1 MADIEKLTQA
11 IKRLQPAC
19 IKVID
24 AADDERMV
32 AVPKTHRKRWAQ
44 VVGNIIG
51 RPWIRCVFLDAKE
64 HELGYFDND
73 AAPSDLETLT
83 DDKSVAGTLREE
95 RLLRLMI
102 DAQKTALTYRD
113 AETKDLLAGVTTM
126 LGVAIEQCRANAQA
140 MQELAGLYQAQ
151 VHAAADVAMM
161 QAEAAHG
168 GDVDQWL
175 KVLEAAPE
183 SIAKLAPLL
192 QVLLRRQLP
201 AAKKSAGT
209 NGHSPT
215 NTNGV
220 NK

>member
-1 MADIEKLTQA
+1 MADVEKLTQI
-11 IKRLQPAC
+11 IKRLQPAS
-19 IKVID
+19 IRVID

-51 RPWIRCVFLDAKE
+51 RPWIRCVFLDSKE
-64 HELGYFDND
+64 HELGFFDND
-73 AAPSDLETLT
+73 AAASDLETLT

-113 AETKDLLAGVTTM
+113 AETKDLLAGVTSM
-126 LGVAIEQCRANAQA
+126 LHVAIEQNRANAQA
-140 MQELAGLYQAQ
+140 MKELASLYQAQ

-168 GDVDQWL
+168 GDWDQWL
-175 KVLEAAPE
+175 KALELAPE
-183 SIAKLAPLL
+183 AIAKFAPMLQLL
-192 QVLLRRQLP
+192 FAQRRALP
-201 AAKKSAGT
+201 AAKKANGA
-209 NGHSPT
+209 NGHP
-215 NTNGV
+215 TNGV
-220 NK
+220 SK